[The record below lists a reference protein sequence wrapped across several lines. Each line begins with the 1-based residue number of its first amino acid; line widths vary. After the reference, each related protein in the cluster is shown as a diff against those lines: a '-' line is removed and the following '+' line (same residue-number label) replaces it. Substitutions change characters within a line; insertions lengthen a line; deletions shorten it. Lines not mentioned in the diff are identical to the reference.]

1 MKKFILDLYENH
13 IKLKIFLCAAVA
25 VLYMALTVY
34 GGGNLFQAAA
44 VWAVCLGLVYL
55 PGMLWR
61 RVIKADR
68 LFDGMDFMTN
78 ILLGSGFFCAS
89 YCVCMRLHTRR
100 LFAAVCAVAAAGG
113 AIVAVKGKEKA
124 KIHAP
129 DALRWLLI
137 LLYFGL
143 LLLFTFT
150 IVIKNALPENVGSTL
165 LNSDLLWNVGNA
177 QSFTLRFI
185 PEDIRYS
192 GVQLHYHYLTELFA
206 GRISWLTGMPAYHIV
221 VFYLQPIVLACM
233 VGCLFSFGRVFFGDE
248 KKAVL
253 FCFSMFIFGCFSLY
267 GCFLNGRSVFLN
279 DLAYHMITNI
289 NSRATATIYLC
300 AFSAMF
306 VQLLDDGFKPTFF
319 QGGLLV
325 AAFFMLC
332 FAKGPVAAIVAVG
345 AVVTLVWLFVQRKTG
360 YRALIRAA
368 VIGGLFFTVYRLF
381 FSSGANTSMAFNIWG
396 TLSKTV
402 FSSFLDGLW
411 RSGKLTLWYAAQI
424 ICMFVHSF
432 LMAPAAAF
440 LYGAGLI
447 KDVKNLFRLSGRRLW
462 TNSMVAGGFAAFY
475 LFNHY
480 ALSQVYFAFLAL
492 FFMNLLAVDALH
504 LIKGKT
510 AGKRL
515 AVLAGAAVITTA
527 FMYTNYI
534 GSGSR
539 FLARNLGIIEKYP
552 YNAVVTA
559 DDQRAMEFL
568 RANSRKNA
576 LFATNRIHADKY
588 KEDGI
593 SNIYSALSG
602 RQGYMEGYAYALTNM
617 GVPYYVIDQRK
628 AVNRALFSEKTTAD
642 EVKRLRQT
650 AGITHLIFS
659 RQFDGSEAVI
669 STVFEKIYDGDN
681 VRIYSTGMQPL
692 ENHPLYQPQLAE
704 YAEVEN

>member
-1 MKKFILDLYENH
+1 MKKIILDLYENH
-13 IKLKIFLCAAVA
+13 IKLKIFLCAVVA

-34 GGGNLFQAAA
+34 SGGNLLQAAA

-55 PGMLWR
+55 PGELR
-61 RVIKADR
+61 RKVIKADR
-68 LFDGMDFMTN
+68 LFDGMGFMTN
-78 ILLGSGFFCAS
+78 ILLGSGFFCAA
-89 YCVCMRLHTRR
+89 YCVCMRLHSRR
-100 LFAAVCAVAAAGG
+100 LFAAVCAVAAVCG
-113 AIVAVKGKEKA
+113 AVVMLKQKKDI
-124 KIHAP
+124 KISAP
-129 DALRWLLI
+129 GSLQWLLI
-137 LLYFGL
+137 LLYFAL
-143 LLLFTFT
+143 LLLFTFN
-150 IVIKNALPENVGSTL
+150 IVIKSALPANVGNTL
-165 LNSDLLWNVGNA
+165 LSSDMLWNVGNA

-206 GRISWLTGMPAYHIV
+206 GRISWLTGISAYGIV
-221 VFYLQPIVLACM
+221 AFYLQPMVLVCV
-233 VGCLFSFGRVFFGDE
+233 VGSLFSFGRIFFADE

-253 FCFSMFIFGCFSLY
+253 FTFSMFIFGCFSLY
-267 GCFLNGRSVFLN
+267 GCFLSGRSVFLN

-289 NSRATATIYLC
+289 NSQATATIYLC

-306 VQLLDDGFKPTFF
+306 VQLLDNGFKPSFF
-319 QGGLLV
+319 QGGLLT

-345 AVVTLVWLFVQRKTG
+345 AVITLIWLFVQRKTG
-360 YRALIRAA
+360 YRALVWAA
-368 VIGGLFFTVYRLF
+368 VIGGVFFVVYKLF
-381 FSSGANTSMAFNIWG
+381 FSSGANTSMAFNTWG
-396 TLSKTV
+396 TLSKTA

-411 RSGKLTLWYAAQI
+411 RSGNLPLWYAAQI
-424 ICMFVHSF
+424 ICMFLHSF

-440 LYGAGLI
+440 LYGAGLV
-447 KDVKNLFRLSGRRLW
+447 KDVKNLFKLSGRRLW

-475 LFNHY
+475 LFDHY

-492 FFMNLLAVDALH
+492 FFMNLLAVDALE
-504 LIKGKT
+504 LIKGRR

-515 AVLAGAAVITTA
+515 AVFAGAAVITTA

-534 GSGSR
+534 GSGAR

-559 DDQRAMEFL
+559 DDQLAMEFL
-568 RANSRKNA
+568 HENSRENA
-576 LFATNRIHADKY
+576 LFATNRIHADPY
-588 KEDGI
+588 KKDGI

-617 GVPYYVIDQRK
+617 GVPYYVIDQRL
-628 AVNRALFSEKTTAD
+628 AVNRALFSADTPAD
-642 EVKRLRQT
+642 EVIRLRQT

-669 STVFEKIYDGDN
+669 SEVFEKIYDSDS
-681 VRIYSTGMQPL
+681 VRIYSTGVRPL
-692 ENHPLYQPQLAE
+692 ENHPLYQERLAE
-704 YAEVEN
+704 YSDKQD